1 MHMTLKSYHM
11 TYKAA
16 GTHAFNP
23 SPQESEAGSSW
34 EFKAS
39 LGYRAGSRTAGP
51 HRETHLRNKKTQN
64 HKTF

>member
-23 SPQESEAGSSW
+23 SSQESEAGSSR

-51 HRETHLRNKKTQN
+51 HRETHLKNKTKQN
-64 HKTF
+64 HKTV